1 MMSQVDGLADGIT
14 FLIDLVGGTL
24 AHLAQVNVFDLK
36 KIIFYVTETFPLHIK
51 GIHFVNAPFPML
63 IDKVLTIIRPMLPS
77 ELSNKV
83 YVHENEDSLAKHFP
97 LECLPNDYEGGK
109 LKSARELSRK

>member
-1 MMSQVDGLADGIT
+1 MSQVDGLADGIT